1 MTRRLAGFVAA
12 AALAGGVVLSAGAGS
27 TALAGNS
34 WDRSP
39 NPSTVQDGPRP
50 GSGDGNSWD

>member
-12 AALAGGVVLSAGAGS
+12 AALAGGVALSAGAGS

-34 WDRSP
+34 WDRVP
-39 NPSTVQDGPRP
+39 NPSTVQEDPRP